1 MAKDLFSKYIWLID
15 TIKKHR
21 RITREE
27 INRCWLKSPLSNGE
41 LIPRRTFYNYRQA
54 IEDLFDVNIEC
65 DPSTFEYFISDEDD
79 HKESVTSWLLNS
91 TATNNLITSARDISH
106 RVFLEDVPSAREY
119 LSVVIEAMR
128 MSSAMRFDYHPYSR
142 SLPTKDVVIEPYFTK
157 IFKQRWYV
165 TGRNV
170 KEDRIKTYALDRMSD
185 AVLVADQQ
193 FTMPVDF
200 DPAEYFTD
208 AFGIIVDHSEPKHIV
223 IKADSTQA
231 KYFRA
236 LPLHHS
242 QTEMVHDLYSVFEYK
257 MRITNDLV
265 NELLSYG
272 PRIEVL
278 APPELRT
285 IVRGELQSALDNYSD
300 K

>member
-27 INRCWLKSPLSNGE
+27 INRCWLNSTFSNGE
-41 LIPRRTFYNYRQA
+41 PIPRRTFYNYRIA
-54 IEDLFDVNIEC
+54 IEQLFNINIEC
-65 DPSTFEYFISDEDD
+65 DPSTFEYYIADEDE
-79 HKESVTSWLLNS
+79 HKESVTNWLLNS
-91 TATNNLITSARDISH
+91 TATSGLITSSRDVAH
-106 RVFLEDVPSAREY
+106 RVFLEEVPSAREH

-128 MSSAMRFDYHPYSR
+128 LSVAVKFDYHPYSR
-142 SLPTKDVVIEPYFTK
+142 SLPTRDVAIEPYFTK

-165 TGRNV
+165 IGRNV
-170 KEDRIKTYALDRMSD
+170 KEDKIKTYALDRMSD
-185 AVLVADQQ
+185 AVVTGQR
-193 FTMPVDF
+193 FTMPDDF
-200 DPAEYFTD
+200 EPGKYFTD
-208 AFGIIVDHSEPKHIV
+208 AFGIIVDQSLPKMIS
-223 IKADSTQA
+223 IRTDSTQA

-242 QTEMVHDLYSVFEYK
+242 QSEMVHDQYSVFQYK

-272 PRIEVL
+272 SRIEVL
-278 APPELRT
+278 GPPELRT
-285 IVRGELQSALDNYSD
+285 IIRNEIQRALDRYSN
-300 K
+300 